1 MNDMTKLKIIDYL
14 TDMEAIKD
22 LYKQKLITKS
32 KVDIL
37 IDNMK
42 LKYKMNDIDLMKLKK
57 AIGYDDM
64 K

>member
-1 MNDMTKLKIIDYL
+1 MNDITKLKIIDYL
-14 TDMEAIKD
+14 TDIETIKN
-22 LYKQKLITKS
+22 LYRQELITKS

-37 IDNMK
+37 IDDMK
-42 LKYKMNDIDLMKLKK
+42 LRYKMSDTDLMKLKK